1 MSIYSKFFGLL
12 FGLVLI
18 AVLGWAAW
26 LGLEFV
32 GSVFAELDAQVA
44 KVTAIGAAV
53 VLAAAAIVAAAVR
66 KGGEKSRG
74 AQVKEH
80 KVGVYRFFAE
90 CWQDPATAPLKF
102 QTLDRLLAL
111 HGGTAVIRAHAVL
124 RNMARQH
131 GARHPDTLSQLGKVL
146 LEMRKDLGASA
157 QGITAPELQ
166 QLVISDSIPLAA
178 HAGSGNR

>member
-1 MSIYSKFFGLL
+1 VNIYSKLFGLL
-12 FGLVLI
+12 LGLALI

-32 GSVFAELDAQVA
+32 GALFAALDAQVA
-44 KVTAIGAAV
+44 RVTAIGAAA

-74 AQVKEH
+74 AQVQEQ

-102 QTLDRLLAL
+102 QALDRLLAL
-111 HGGTAVIRAHAVL
+111 HGGAAVIKAYSAL
-124 RNMARQH
+124 RNVARQH
-131 GARHPDTLSQLGKVL
+131 GARHPDTLSQLGRVL
-146 LEMRKDLGASA
+146 LEMRKDLGTSA
-157 QGITAPELQ
+157 QGITALELR
-166 QLVISDSIPLAA
+166 QLVIADPAPLAA
-178 HAGSGNR
+178 HAGSGNS